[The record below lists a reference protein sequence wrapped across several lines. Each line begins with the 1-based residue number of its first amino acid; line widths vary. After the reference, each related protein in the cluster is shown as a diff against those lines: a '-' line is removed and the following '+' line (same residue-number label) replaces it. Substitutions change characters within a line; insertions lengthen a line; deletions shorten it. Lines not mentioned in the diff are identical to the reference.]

1 MKIYYFASI
10 NGHFDFLPGGWL
22 LEKEEIR
29 DPKPWKKSKLKYR
42 FFCEAGI
49 KKSAKMSL
57 KVTSTSGW
65 PGQYYGNTG
74 WSEKTRQA
82 QFGGVSPLFDRIVSF
97 NEIQNLKFS
106 IKLSFPK
113 DYEMAI
119 RGPDF
124 EIKLIEG
131 GEMLTD
137 YNFVKI
143 HISYSTQGTTCCKTV

>member
-1 MKIYYFASI
+1 
-10 NGHFDFLPGGWL
+10 
-22 LEKEEIR
+22 
-29 DPKPWKKSKLKYR
+29 
-42 FFCEAGI
+42 
-49 KKSAKMSL
+49 MSL
-57 KVTSTSGW
+57 TVTSASGW

-82 QFGGVSPLFDRIVSF
+82 QFGGDSPLFDRIVSF

-137 YNFVKI
+137 YNYVKI

>member
-1 MKIYYFASI
+1 MNSCLVVKERKNQGSKA
-10 NGHFDFLPGGWL
+10 
-22 LEKEEIR
+22 LEKI
-29 DPKPWKKSKLKYR
+29 KLKYR

-57 KVTSTSGW
+57 TVTSASGW

-82 QFGGVSPLFDRIVSF
+82 QFGGDSPLFDRIVSF